1 MLDVKLDY
9 VLLAGALVV
18 VAASHALTV
27 SKAVR
32 PTATSRARRSH
43 ISLHEVP
50 YDRNHC

>member
-32 PTATSRARRSH
+32 PTATSRARRSR